1 MRTGAENRKKTIAAG
16 ALGAVALVCIFIM
29 YNSLFG
35 GTSTPPPTV
44 APINTPAHAT
54 RAAAAPT
61 QATVQTPANA
71 AHTSMPGVDAVKL
84 ASTSAS
90 LDPTLDEAAMHRT
103 ENLVYS
109 GTGRNIFS
117 LTYTPPPP
125 PMPSK
130 VPSPRPKPN
139 RPAAC
144 TRWSAASS
152 AHQPQVL
159 RHGQARER
167 SSSGLSAA
175 GRQRLSRLC
184 G

>member
-35 GTSTPPPTV
+35 GTSSAPPPTI

-54 RAAAAPT
+54 KAAAAPAQATT
-61 QATVQTPANA
+61 QAPANA

-90 LDPTLDEAAMHRT
+90 LDPTLDETAMHRT

-125 PMPSK
+125 PMPTN
-130 VPSPRPKPN
+130 VPSPRPKPSPGASASTP
-139 RPAAC
+139 R
-144 TRWSAASS
+144 SAAS
-152 AHQPQVL
+152 AADQPQVL

-175 GRQRLSRLC
+175 G
-184 G
+184 